1 MLSGERPPTSRLKG
15 EKMNDLTRQFS
26 ELSKGVKILIIIG
39 IIYVIGGVGSLFIL
53 GATHTTKD
61 KAAPVTTATTTA
73 SAADKEA
80 KKAELEAKK
89 QAKEEEKQAKE
100 EERARKEA
108 ERKAEEERKQFEKDN
123 DDDHINAM
131 ARNTAYSLCKQQT
144 KQRSNFGD
152 SLEFDPYNSDLVHK
166 DRQLGHDEDR
176 WVIDSHVSE
185 ENAFGVRSESVLR
198 CYITP
203 SAKDEG
209 VVTVLVGDEV
219 FQDQQDQADALVQH
233 MEQQHQQ

>member
-1 MLSGERPPTSRLKG
+1 
-15 EKMNDLTRQFS
+15 MNDLTRKFS
-26 ELSKGVKILIIIG
+26 ELSKGVKIAIIVGAFIVLSVYGSIIIALTPTPPA
-39 IIYVIGGVGSLFIL
+39 SE
-53 GATHTTKD
+53 D
-61 KAAPVTTATTTA
+61 KAAPKTTAATTEA
-73 SAADKEA
+73 AADKEA
-80 KKAELEAKK
+80 KKAEAEAKK
-89 QAKEEEKQAKE
+89 QAKEEEK
-100 EERARKEA
+100 ARKEA
-108 ERKAEEERKQFEKDN
+108 EKKAEEERKQFEKDN

-152 SLEFDPYNSDLVHK
+152 SLKFDPYNSDLVHK

-209 VVTVLVGDEV
+209 VVRVLVGDEV

-233 MEQQHQQ
+233 LEQQHQQ

>member
-1 MLSGERPPTSRLKG
+1 
-15 EKMNDLTRQFS
+15 MNNLTRKFS

-39 IIYVIGGVGSLFIL
+39 IIYVIGGVGSLFML
-53 GATHTTKD
+53 GAINTTEH
-61 KAAPVTTATTTA
+61 KAAPVTTAMTTA
-73 SAADKEA
+73 ADADKEA
-80 KKAELEAKK
+80 KKAELEAKN
-89 QAKEEEKQAKE
+89 QAKEEEK
-100 EERARKEA
+100 ARKEA
-108 ERKAEEERKQFEKDN
+108 EKKAEEARKQFEKDN
-123 DDDHINAM
+123 DYDHINAM
-131 ARNTAYSLCKQQT
+131 NKSTAYSLCKQQT

-152 SLEFDPYNSDLVHK
+152 SLKFDPYNSDLVHK
-166 DRQLGHDEDR
+166 DRQIGHDEDR

-185 ENAFGVRSESVLR
+185 ENAFGVRFESVLR

-233 MEQQHQQ
+233 MEQQQQ